1 MHRRSLIVAW
11 CALMWERAVPVVWP
25 GLAWAA
31 GFAVLALLG
40 LWEMIG
46 DPWRAVYALATLA
59 GAVWL
64 TRKGLA
70 GFAWPQDE
78 DLARRVEEDSGISAR
93 PHEALRDTPPTDDPV
108 ALQVW
113 HEHQARMAKRLESA
127 KARRPK
133 AAWASQDR
141 WALRGSLTLILLV
154 SWFMAGPAARDRLGE
169 AFSLVPIQ
177 VGGLDV
183 SVDAWIDPPA
193 YTGRAPI
200 FLSAETRTIEIPAGS
215 NFIARIAGS
224 RRAPVLT
231 RRDGA
236 GSERATASAIGDS
249 VWDTRLTIAEDATV
263 RLAAGPTRQNWTLT
277 VIPDRAPVVRLL
289 AVPDANSSGEIDL
302 QFSVVDDYG
311 ATAYALELRPE
322 TDADAQWEKIEIT
335 PAGITNLDTE
345 NGVRTLLETAQ
356 HKLAGSRV
364 TIRIAADDAGGNT
377 GRSPE
382 LGITLPSR
390 IFLDGLARAVA
401 EQRRNVLNA
410 SQAYAPLPARPV
422 LYAEDVA
429 PGMAYLADEP
439 ERRIERAPEGLQFA
453 TRALDAITDA
463 PARFFDDAVVYLGLR
478 ASVQRLRRSREQADL
493 AGLEGDLWQIALRA
507 ELGSLADAE
516 AALRAA
522 ERALMEAL
530 ARGADETELAAL
542 FDAFQE
548 AMDNYMAAM
557 AAEAARSGESADA
570 EGQSLDT
577 SALQAML
584 DALREAAELGDTAD
598 ARQALQQLSELLRN
612 MQMQMGQGSGEGEPS
627 DPISEAIQ
635 QALEELGDVIGS
647 QRDLQDQTFGLNQ
660 EQESGG
666 PSQPQSGGQPGQ
678 QDGNMPQSLAEN
690 QNGGG
695 ASAQSLGAMQD
706 QLAQQLGQAQQAL
719 PEGGSESLA
728 QAGDSMRA
736 AAEALGEGDAAAALE
751 AQDEALAD
759 LRAGAEQLAEEL
771 LERMQDAQGEAGQGE
786 QERDPLGR
794 PSEGAFADGSGV
806 EIPEEMARARARSI
820 LEELRRRAAEAG
832 RPQDEL
838 DYIERLLDRF

>member
-1 MHRRSLIVAW
+1 M
-11 CALMWERAVPVVWP
+11 PVVWP

-31 GFAVLALLG
+31 SFAVLALLG
-40 LWEMIG
+40 LWETIG
-46 DPWRAVYALATLA
+46 DPWRAIYAAATLA
-59 GAVWL
+59 AAIWL
-64 TRKGLA
+64 TRKGLT
-70 GFAWPQDE
+70 GFAWPRVE

-93 PHEALRDTPPTDDPV
+93 PHEALLDTPPTDDPI

-113 HEHQARMAKRLESA
+113 HEHQARMARRLESA

-133 AAWASQDR
+133 AAWADYDR
-141 WALRGSLTLILLV
+141 WAFRGGLTLALCV
-154 SWFMAGPAARDRLGE
+154 SWFLAGPMARDRLGE
-169 AFSLVPIQ
+169 AFSLTPIQ
-177 VGGLDV
+177 VSGLDV

-200 FLSAETRTIEIPAGS
+200 FLSAETRAVEVPAGS
-215 NFIARIAGS
+215 TFIARVAGS
-224 RRAPVLT
+224 RRAPALT
-231 RRDGA
+231 RRDNA
-236 GSERATASAIGDS
+236 GSERATASSIGDT
-249 VWDTRLTIAEDATV
+249 VWDTRLAIADDANI
-263 RLAAGPTRQNWTLT
+263 RLAAGPTRQTWTLT
-277 VIPDRAPVVRLL
+277 VIPDHAPVVRLL
-289 AVPDANSSGEIDL
+289 AVPDANSSGELDL

-311 ATAYALELRPE
+311 ATAYGLELRPE
-322 TDADAQWEKIEIT
+322 TDPDTPWERIEIT
-335 PAGITNLDTE
+335 PAGITTLDTE

-364 TIRIAADDAGGNT
+364 TIRIVADDAGGNS

-382 LGITLPSR
+382 LGITLPHR
-390 IFLDGLARAVA
+390 IFLDALARAVA
-401 EQRRNVLNA
+401 EQRRTVLSA
-410 SQAYAPLPARPV
+410 DQAYAPLPVRPV
-422 LYAEDVA
+422 LYSEDISS
-429 PGMAYLADEP
+429 GIAYLADEP

-453 TRALDAITDA
+453 ARALNAITDA
-463 PARFFDDAVVYLGLR
+463 PTHFFDDAVVYLGLR
-478 ASVQRLRRSREQADL
+478 TIVQRLRRSREQSDL
-493 AGLEGDLWQIALRA
+493 VGLEGDLWQIALRA

-522 ERALMEAL
+522 ERALMEAM

-557 AAEAARSGESADA
+557 AAEAARSGETADSQA
-570 EGQSLDT
+570 QSLDT
-577 SALQAML
+577 AALQAML

-612 MQMQMGQGSGEGEPS
+612 MQMQMGQGSGEGEQS

-635 QALEELGDVIGS
+635 DALEELGDVIGS
-647 QRDLQDQTFGLNQ
+647 QRDLQDQTFGLGQ
-660 EQESGG
+660 EQQSGG
-666 PSQPQSGGQPGQ
+666 QSQPQSGSQTGQ
-678 QDGNMPQSLAEN
+678 QDGNAPQSLAEN

-706 QLAQQLGQAQQAL
+706 ALAQQLGQAQQSL

-728 QAGDSMRA
+728 QAGEAMRA
-736 AAEALGEGDAAAALE
+736 AADALGAGDAAAALE
-751 AQDEALAD
+751 AQDEALAE
-759 LRAGAEQLAEEL
+759 LRAGAEQLAQEL

-786 QERDPLGR
+786 EQRDPLGR

-806 EIPEEMARARARSI
+806 EIPDEMARARARSI

>member
-25 GLAWAA
+25 GLAWAVS
-31 GFAVLALLG
+31 FAVLALLG
-40 LWEMIG
+40 VWEVIG
-46 DPWRAVYALATLA
+46 DPWRAIYALASLA
-59 GAVWL
+59 GAIWL

-70 GFAWPQDE
+70 RFAWPQVE
-78 DLARRVEEDSGISAR
+78 DLARRVEEDSGITAR
-93 PHEALRDTPPTDDPV
+93 PHEALLDTPPTDDPV

-113 HEHQARMAKRLESA
+113 HEHQARMARRLESA
-127 KARRPK
+127 KARRPR
-133 AAWASQDR
+133 AAWARQDR
-141 WALRGSLTLILLV
+141 WALRGSLALALCV
-154 SWFMAGPAARDRLGE
+154 SWFLAGPAAQDRLGE
-169 AFSLVPIQ
+169 AFSLAPIQ

-200 FLSAETRTIEIPAGS
+200 FLTAETRTVEVPAGS
-215 NFIARIAGS
+215 TFVSRIAGS
-224 RRAPVLT
+224 RRAPTLT
-231 RRDGA
+231 RRDSG
-236 GSERATASAIGDS
+236 GSERATASSIGDS
-249 VWDTRLTIAEDATV
+249 VWDARLTVPVDANI
-263 RLAAGPTRQNWTLT
+263 RLAAGPTRQSWTLT
-277 VIPDRAPVVRLL
+277 VIPDRAPIVRLL
-289 AVPDANSSGEIDL
+289 AVPDSNSSGELDL

-322 TDADAQWEKIEIT
+322 TDPDAEWERIEIT
-335 PAGITNLDTE
+335 PAGITTLDTE
-345 NGVRTLLETAQ
+345 NGVRTLLETAR
-356 HKLAGSRV
+356 HPLAGSRV
-364 TIRIAADDAGGNT
+364 TIRVAAGDAGGNT

-382 LGITLPSR
+382 LGITLPHR
-390 IFLDGLARAVA
+390 IFLNALARAVA

-410 SQAYAPLPARPV
+410 DQAYAPLTARPV

-453 TRALDAITDA
+453 ARALDAITDA

-493 AGLEGDLWQIALRA
+493 AGLQEDLWHIALRA

-530 ARGADETELAAL
+530 ARGADETELAGL

-557 AAEAARSGESADA
+557 AAEAARSGETPDPNAQ
-570 EGQSLDT
+570 ELDT
-577 SALQAML
+577 SSLQGML

-612 MQMQMGQGSGEGEPS
+612 MQMQMGQGSGEGEQD
-627 DPISEAIQ
+627 DPINEAIQ
-635 QALEELGDVIGS
+635 DALEELGDVIGS
-647 QRDLQDQTFGLNQ
+647 QRDLQDQTFGLGQ
-660 EQESGG
+660 EQESSG
-666 PSQPQSGGQPGQ
+666 SSTPQSGGQTGQ

-695 ASAQSLGAMQD
+695 ASAQSLGTMQGE
-706 QLAQQLGQAQQAL
+706 LAEQLGQAQQAL
-719 PEGGSESLA
+719 PNGGSESLA
-728 QAGDSMRA
+728 QAGEAMRA
-736 AAEALGEGDAAAALE
+736 AADALGEGDAAAALE
-751 AQDEALAD
+751 AQEEALAG
-759 LRAGAEQLAEEL
+759 LRAGAEQLAQEL
-771 LERMQDAQGEAGQGE
+771 LERMQDAQGEAGQGQE
-786 QERDPLGR
+786 ERDPLGR

-806 EIPEEMARARARSI
+806 EIPDEMARARARSI

>member
-1 MHRRSLIVAW
+1 
-11 CALMWERAVPVVWP
+11 MWERAVPVVWP

-40 LWEMIG
+40 LWETIG
-46 DPWRAVYALATLA
+46 DPWRALYALASLA
-59 GAVWL
+59 AAIWL
-64 TRKGLA
+64 TRRGMS
-70 GFAWPQDE
+70 GFSWPQVD
-78 DLARRVEEDSGISAR
+78 DLARRVEEDSGITAR
-93 PHEALRDTPPTDDPV
+93 PHEALLDTPPTKDPI

-113 HEHQARMAKRLESA
+113 HEHQARMARRLESA
-127 KARRPK
+127 RARRPK
-133 AAWASQDR
+133 AAWAGYDR
-141 WALRGSLTLILLV
+141 WALRGSLTLILCV
-154 SWFMAGPAARDRLGE
+154 SWFLAGPSARDRLGE
-169 AFSLVPIQ
+169 AFSLAPIQ

-200 FLSAETRTIEIPAGS
+200 FLSADSQTVEVPAGS
-215 NFIARIAGS
+215 NFITRIAGS

-236 GSERATASAIGDS
+236 GLERATPSEIGDS
-249 VWDTRLTIAEDATV
+249 VWDARLTIASDASV
-263 RLAAGPTRQNWTLT
+263 RLAAGPTRETWTLT
-277 VIPDRAPVVRLL
+277 VIPDRAPIVRLL
-289 AVPDANSSGEIDL
+289 AVPDANSSGELDL

-311 ATAYALELRPE
+311 ATAWGLELRPE
-322 TDADAQWEKIEIT
+322 DDPDALWERIEII
-335 PAGITNLDTE
+335 PAGVTNLDTE

-356 HKLAGSRV
+356 HPLAGSRV
-364 TIRIAADDAGGNT
+364 TIRIVADDAAGNA

-382 LGITLPSR
+382 LGITLPHR
-390 IFLDGLARAVA
+390 IFLDALARAVA

-422 LYAEDVA
+422 LYAEDISS
-429 PGMAYLADEP
+429 GIAYLADEP
-439 ERRIERAPEGLQFA
+439 ERRIERAPDGLQFA

-478 ASVQRLRRSREQADL
+478 ASVQRLRRSRDQADL
-493 AGLEGDLWQIALRA
+493 DGLDADLWQIALRA

-542 FDAFQE
+542 FDAFQQ

-557 AAEAARSGESADA
+557 AAEAARSGETASADA
-570 EGQSLDT
+570 QSLDT

-612 MQMQMGQGSGEGEPS
+612 MQMQMGQGSGEGEQS
-627 DPISEAIQ
+627 DPLSEAIQ

-647 QRDLQDQTFGLNQ
+647 QRDLQDQTFGLGQ

-666 PSQPQSGGQPGQ
+666 PSQPQSGGQSGQ

-706 QLAQQLGQAQQAL
+706 QLAQQLGQAQQSL
-719 PEGGSESLA
+719 PDGGSETLA
-728 QAGDSMRA
+728 QAGDAMRA
-736 AAEALGEGDAAAALE
+736 AADALGEGDAAAALE
-751 AQDEALAD
+751 AQDQALAD
-759 LRAGAEQLAEEL
+759 LRAGAEQLAQEL

-786 QERDPLGR
+786 EQRDPLGR

-806 EIPEEMARARARSI
+806 EIPSEMTRARARSI

>member
-1 MHRRSLIVAW
+1 M
-11 CALMWERAVPVVWP
+11 
-25 GLAWAA
+25 
-31 GFAVLALLG
+31 
-40 LWEMIG
+40 
-46 DPWRAVYALATLA
+46 
-59 GAVWL
+59 
-64 TRKGLA
+64 
-70 GFAWPQDE
+70 
-78 DLARRVEEDSGISAR
+78 
-93 PHEALRDTPPTDDPV
+93 
-108 ALQVW
+108 
-113 HEHQARMAKRLESA
+113 
-127 KARRPK
+127 
-133 AAWASQDR
+133 
-141 WALRGSLTLILLV
+141 
-154 SWFMAGPAARDRLGE
+154 
-169 AFSLVPIQ
+169 
-177 VGGLDV
+177 
-183 SVDAWIDPPA
+183 
-193 YTGRAPI
+193 
-200 FLSAETRTIEIPAGS
+200 
-215 NFIARIAGS
+215 
-224 RRAPVLT
+224 LT

-236 GSERATASAIGDS
+236 GSERATSTAIGDS
-249 VWDTRLTIAEDATV
+249 VWDSRLAIADDATI
-263 RLAAGPTRQNWTLT
+263 RLAAGSTRQNWTLT

-322 TDADAQWEKIEIT
+322 TDPGAPWERIEIT

-345 NGVRTLLETAQ
+345 DGVRTLLETAQ

-390 IFLDGLARAVA
+390 IFLDALARAVA

-410 SQAYAPLPARPV
+410 NQAYAPLPVRPV

-453 TRALDAITDA
+453 ARALDAITDA
-463 PARFFDDAVVYLGLR
+463 PTHFFDDPVVYLGLR
-478 ASVQRLRRSREQADL
+478 ASVQRLRRSRQQADL
-493 AGLEGDLWQIALRA
+493 AGLEADLWQIALRA

-557 AAEAARSGESADA
+557 AAEAARSGEMADTEA
-570 EGQSLDT
+570 QSLDGA
-577 SALQAML
+577 ALQEML

-612 MQMQMGQGSGEGEPS
+612 MQMQMGQGSGEGEQS

-635 QALEELGDVIGS
+635 DALEELGDVIGS

-666 PSQPQSGGQPGQ
+666 ASQPQSGGQTGQ

-695 ASAQSLGAMQD
+695 AGAQSLGAMQD
-706 QLAQQLGQAQQAL
+706 ALAQQLAEAQQAL
-719 PEGGSESLA
+719 PGGGSESLA
-728 QAGDSMRA
+728 QAGDAMRA
-736 AAEALGEGDAAAALE
+736 AADALGEGDAAAALE
-751 AQDEALAD
+751 AQDDALAD

-771 LERMQDAQGEAGQGE
+771 LERMQDAQGEAGEGE

-806 EIPEEMARARARSI
+806 EVPEEMSRARARSI

>member
-1 MHRRSLIVAW
+1 M
-11 CALMWERAVPVVWP
+11 PVVWP

-40 LWEMIG
+40 LWETIG
-46 DPWRAVYALATLA
+46 DPWRALYALASLA
-59 GAVWL
+59 AAIWL
-64 TRKGLA
+64 TRRGMS
-70 GFAWPQDE
+70 GFSWPQVD
-78 DLARRVEEDSGISAR
+78 DLARRVEEDSGITAR
-93 PHEALRDTPPTDDPV
+93 PHEALLDTPPTKDPI

-113 HEHQARMAKRLESA
+113 HEHQARMARRLESA
-127 KARRPK
+127 RARRPK
-133 AAWASQDR
+133 AAWAGYDR
-141 WALRGSLTLILLV
+141 WALRGSLTLILCV
-154 SWFMAGPAARDRLGE
+154 SWFLAGPSARDRLGE
-169 AFSLVPIQ
+169 AFSLAPIQ

-193 YTGRAPI
+193 YTGRAPT
-200 FLSAETRTIEIPAGS
+200 FLSADSQTVEVPAGS
-215 NFIARIAGS
+215 NFITRIAGS

-236 GSERATASAIGDS
+236 GLERATPSEIGDS
-249 VWDTRLTIAEDATV
+249 VWDARLTIASDASV
-263 RLAAGPTRQNWTLT
+263 RLAAGPTRETWTLT
-277 VIPDRAPVVRLL
+277 VIPDRAPIVRLL
-289 AVPDANSSGEIDL
+289 AVPDANSSGELDL

-311 ATAYALELRPE
+311 ATAWGLELRPE
-322 TDADAQWEKIEIT
+322 DDPDALWERIEII
-335 PAGITNLDTE
+335 PAGVTNLDTE

-356 HKLAGSRV
+356 HPLAGSRV
-364 TIRIAADDAGGNT
+364 TIRIVADDAAGNA

-382 LGITLPSR
+382 LGITLPHR
-390 IFLDGLARAVA
+390 IFLDALARAVA

-422 LYAEDVA
+422 LYAEDISS
-429 PGMAYLADEP
+429 GIAYLADEP
-439 ERRIERAPEGLQFA
+439 ERRIERAPDGLQFA

-478 ASVQRLRRSREQADL
+478 ASVQRLRRSRDQADL
-493 AGLEGDLWQIALRA
+493 DGIDADLWQIALRA

-542 FDAFQE
+542 FDAFQQ

-557 AAEAARSGESADA
+557 AAEAARSGETASADA
-570 EGQSLDT
+570 QSLDT

-584 DALREAAELGDTAD
+584 DALREAAELGETAD

-612 MQMQMGQGSGEGEPS
+612 MQMQMGQGSGEGEQS
-627 DPISEAIQ
+627 DPLSEAIQ

-647 QRDLQDQTFGLNQ
+647 QRDLQDQTFGLGQ

-666 PSQPQSGGQPGQ
+666 PSQPQSGGQSGQ

-706 QLAQQLGQAQQAL
+706 QLAQQLGQAQQSL
-719 PEGGSESLA
+719 PDGGSETLA
-728 QAGDSMRA
+728 QAGDAMRA
-736 AAEALGEGDAAAALE
+736 AADALGEGDAAAALE
-751 AQDEALAD
+751 AQDQALAD
-759 LRAGAEQLAEEL
+759 LRAGAEQLAQEL

-786 QERDPLGR
+786 EQRDPLGR

-806 EIPEEMARARARSI
+806 EIPSEMTRARARSI

>member
-1 MHRRSLIVAW
+1 M
-11 CALMWERAVPVVWP
+11 PVVWP

-31 GFAVLALLG
+31 SFAVLALLG
-40 LWEMIG
+40 VWETIG
-46 DPWRAVYALATLA
+46 DPWRAIYAVATLA
-59 GAVWL
+59 AAIWL
-64 TRKGLA
+64 TRKGLT
-70 GFAWPQDE
+70 GFAWPQME

-93 PHEALRDTPPTDDPV
+93 PHEALLDTPPTDDPI

-113 HEHQARMAKRLESA
+113 HEHQARMARRLESA
-127 KARRPK
+127 RARRPK
-133 AAWASQDR
+133 AAWASYDR
-141 WALRGSLTLILLV
+141 WAFRGSLTLALCV
-154 SWFMAGPAARDRLGE
+154 SWFLAGPMARDRLGE
-169 AFSLVPIQ
+169 AFSLTPIQ
-177 VGGLDV
+177 VSGLDV

-200 FLSAETRTIEIPAGS
+200 FLSAETRTVEVPAGS
-215 NFIARIAGS
+215 TFIARVAGS
-224 RRAPVLT
+224 RRAPALT
-231 RRDGA
+231 RRDSA
-236 GSERATASAIGDS
+236 GSERATASSIGDT
-249 VWDTRLTIAEDATV
+249 VWDTRLAIADDANI
-263 RLAAGPTRQNWTLT
+263 RLAAGPTRQTWTLT
-277 VIPDRAPVVRLL
+277 VIPDHAPVVRLL
-289 AVPDANSSGEIDL
+289 AVPDANSSGELDL

-311 ATAYALELRPE
+311 ATAYGLELRSE
-322 TDADAQWEKIEIT
+322 TDPDAQWERIEIT
-335 PAGITNLDTE
+335 PAGITTLDTE
-345 NGVRTLLETAQ
+345 NGIRTLLETAQ
-356 HKLAGSRV
+356 HRLAGSRV
-364 TIRIAADDAGGNT
+364 TIRIVADDAGGNS

-382 LGITLPSR
+382 LGITLPHR
-390 IFLDGLARAVA
+390 IFLDALARAVA
-401 EQRRNVLNA
+401 EQRRTVLSA
-410 SQAYAPLPARPV
+410 DQAYAPLPERPV
-422 LYAEDVA
+422 LYAEDIA

-453 TRALDAITDA
+453 ARALNAITDA
-463 PARFFDDAVVYLGLR
+463 PTHFFDDAVVYLGLR
-478 ASVQRLRRSREQADL
+478 TIVQRLRRSREQSDL
-493 AGLEGDLWQIALRA
+493 VGLEGDLWQIALRA

-522 ERALMEAL
+522 ERALMEAM

-557 AAEAARSGESADA
+557 AAEAARSGETADSQA
-570 EGQSLDT
+570 QSLDT
-577 SALQAML
+577 AALQAML

-612 MQMQMGQGSGEGEPS
+612 MQMQMGQGSGESEQS

-635 QALEELGDVIGS
+635 DALEELGDVIGS
-647 QRDLQDQTFGLNQ
+647 QRDLQDQTFGLGQ
-660 EQESGG
+660 EQQSGG
-666 PSQPQSGGQPGQ
+666 QSQPQSGSQTGQ
-678 QDGNMPQSLAEN
+678 QDGNAPQSLAEN

-706 QLAQQLGQAQQAL
+706 ALAQQLGQAQQSL

-728 QAGDSMRA
+728 QAGEAMRA
-736 AAEALGEGDAAAALE
+736 AADALGAGDAAAALE
-751 AQDEALAD
+751 AQDEALAE
-759 LRAGAEQLAEEL
+759 LRAGAEQLAQEL

-786 QERDPLGR
+786 EQRDPLGR

-806 EIPEEMARARARSI
+806 EIPDEMARARARSI

>member
-1 MHRRSLIVAW
+1 MRRRSLIVAW

-25 GLAWAA
+25 GLAWTVS
-31 GFAVLALLG
+31 FAVLALLG
-40 LWEMIG
+40 LWETIG
-46 DPWRAVYALATLA
+46 DPWRAIYALASFA
-59 GAVWL
+59 AAIWL
-64 TRKGLA
+64 TRKGLV
-70 GFAWPQDE
+70 GFAWPQVD

-93 PHEALRDTPPTDDPV
+93 PHEALLDTPPTDDPI

-113 HEHQARMAKRLESA
+113 HEHQARMARRLETA

-133 AAWASQDR
+133 AAWARQDR
-141 WALRGSLTLILLV
+141 WAMRGSLALALFV
-154 SWFMAGPAARDRLGE
+154 SWFLAGPAAQDRLGE
-169 AFSLVPIQ
+169 AFSLTPIQ

-200 FLSAETRTIEIPAGS
+200 FLSAETRTVQVPAGS

-236 GSERATASAIGDS
+236 GSERAVASVIGDS
-249 VWDTRLTIAEDATV
+249 VWDTRLTISDDANV
-263 RLAAGPTRQNWTLT
+263 RLAAGPTRQTWTLT
-277 VIPDRAPVVRLL
+277 TIPDQPPIVRLL
-289 AVPDANSSGEIDL
+289 AVPDANSSGELDL
-302 QFSVVDDYG
+302 QFSAVDDYG
-311 ATAYALELRPE
+311 ATAYGLELRPE
-322 TDADAQWEKIEIT
+322 DDPDAAWERIEIT
-335 PAGITNLDTE
+335 PAGVTNLDTE
-345 NGVRTLLETAQ
+345 HGVRTLLETAQ
-356 HKLAGSRV
+356 HRLAGSRV
-364 TIRIAADDAGGNT
+364 TIRIAADDAAGNT

-382 LGITLPSR
+382 LGITLPHR
-390 IFLDGLARAVA
+390 IFLNGLARAVA
-401 EQRRNVLNA
+401 EQRRNVLSA
-410 SQAYAPLPARPV
+410 DQAYAPLPARPV
-422 LYAEDVA
+422 LYAEDLA

-453 TRALDAITDA
+453 ARALNAITDA
-463 PARFFDDAVVYLGLR
+463 PARYFDDAVVYLGLR
-478 ASVQRLRRSREQADL
+478 SSVQRLRRSREQSDL
-493 AGLEGDLWQIALRA
+493 DGLEADLWQIALRA

-542 FDAFQE
+542 FDAFQD

-557 AAEAARSGESADA
+557 AAEAARSGETADA
-570 EGQSLDT
+570 NAQALDT
-577 SALQAML
+577 SSLQAML
-584 DALREAAELGDTAD
+584 DALREAAELGDTAN

-612 MQMQMGQGSGEGEPS
+612 MQMQMGQGSGEGEQN
-627 DPISEAIQ
+627 DPISEAMQ

-647 QRDLQDQTFGLNQ
+647 QRDLQDQTFGLSQ
-660 EQESGG
+660 EQQSGG
-666 PSQPQSGGQPGQ
+666 PSQPQSGGQSGQ
-678 QDGNMPQSLAEN
+678 QDGNTPQGLAEN

-695 ASAQSLGAMQD
+695 ASAQSLGTMQD
-706 QLAQQLGQAQQAL
+706 ELAQQLGQAQQAL
-719 PEGGSESLA
+719 PDGGNETLA
-728 QAGDSMRA
+728 QAGDAMRA
-736 AAEALGEGDAAAALE
+736 AADALGQGDADAALE
-751 AQDEALAD
+751 AQDEALSG
-759 LRAGAEQLAEEL
+759 LRAGAEQLAQEL

>member
-25 GLAWAA
+25 GLAWTA

-40 LWEMIG
+40 LWELIG

-59 GAVWL
+59 AAIWL
-64 TRKGLA
+64 TRKGLG
-70 GFAWPQDE
+70 GFAWPQME
-78 DLARRVEEDSGISAR
+78 DVARRVEEDSGISAR
-93 PHEALRDTPPTDDPV
+93 PHEALLDTPPTDDPV

-113 HEHQARMAKRLESA
+113 HEHQARMARRLESA
-127 KARRPK
+127 RARRPK
-133 AAWASQDR
+133 AAWAGYDR
-141 WALRGSLTLILLV
+141 WALRGSLTLALCV
-154 SWFMAGPAARDRLGE
+154 SWLLAGPAARDRLGE
-169 AFSLVPIQ
+169 AFSLAVIQ
-177 VGGLDV
+177 VGGLEV

-200 FLSAETRTIEIPAGS
+200 FLSAETRTVEVPAGS
-215 NFIARIAGS
+215 VFITRIAGS

-249 VWDTRLTIAEDATV
+249 VWDARLTIAGDAGV
-263 RLAAGPTRQNWTLT
+263 RLAAGSTRQNWTLT

-289 AVPDANSSGEIDL
+289 AVPDANSSGELDL

-311 ATAYALELRPE
+311 ATAYGLELRPE
-322 TDADAQWEKIEIT
+322 ADSSAPWERIEIT
-335 PAGITNLDTE
+335 PAGVTNLDTE
-345 NGVRTLLETAQ
+345 NGVRTLLETAR
-356 HKLAGSRV
+356 HPLAGSRV
-364 TIRIAADDAGGNT
+364 LIRILAEDAGGNT

-382 LGITLPSR
+382 LGITLPHR
-390 IFLDGLARAVA
+390 VFLDALARAVA

-410 SQAYAPLPARPV
+410 GQAYAPLPVRPV

-453 TRALDAITDA
+453 ARALAAITDA
-463 PARFFDDAVVYLGLR
+463 PTRFFDDAIVYLGLR
-478 ASVQRLRRSREQADL
+478 ASLQRLRRSREQADL
-493 AGLEGDLWQIALRA
+493 AGLDEDLWLIALRA

-542 FDAFQE
+542 FDAFQQ

-557 AAEAARSGESADA
+557 AAEATRSGETASG
-570 EGQSLDT
+570 EGQSLDM

-598 ARQALQQLSELLRN
+598 ARQALQALSELLRN
-612 MQMQMGQGSGEGEPS
+612 MQMQMGQGSGEGEQS

-660 EQESGG
+660 EQQGG
-666 PSQPQSGGQPGQ
+666 GQPQSGGQQG
-678 QDGNMPQSLAEN
+678 GNTPQSAAEN
-690 QNGGG
+690 QSGGSP
-695 ASAQSLGAMQD
+695 SAQSLGAQ
-706 QLAQQLGQAQQAL
+706 QGELAGQLGQAQQSL
-719 PEGGSESLA
+719 PDGGSESLA
-728 QAGDSMRA
+728 QAGDAMRA

-759 LRAGAEQLAEEL
+759 LRAGAEQLAQEL
-771 LERMQDAQGEAGQGE
+771 LERMQDAQGEAGEGADQ
-786 QERDPLGR
+786 RDPLGR

-806 EIPEEMARARARSI
+806 EIPDEMARARARSI